1 MPVGARRA
9 RSRRRLGYDGT
20 AMTTAPLAAGDLPET
35 VTRVLDEFVSE
46 ARAALGETLHAIVLF
61 GSAAENRIRAT
72 SDVNVVVV
80 LTAFDRARI
89 EALRPA
95 LARGHAA
102 IRLEILWLRT
112 SEVAAAAE
120 AFAVKFTDIVRR
132 HRTLYGPDPFAGL
145 VVSRQATIT
154 RLHQVLLNQLLRLR
168 ASYALDGDQE
178 ERLALRIADAAG
190 PLRVSAAEIVEL
202 EGGPAL
208 PPREALARL
217 SEAWTAPARHGVLA
231 AISEARETRHV
242 APGRAGEVL
251 LGVIELA
258 GFLQT
263 RAAALS

>member
-1 MPVGARRA
+1 
-9 RSRRRLGYDGT
+9 
-20 AMTTAPLAAGDLPET
+20 MTTAMPAAGDLPET
-35 VTRVLDEFVSE
+35 VTRVLDEFVGE
-46 ARAALGETLHAIVLF
+46 ARTALGETLHAIVLF

-102 IRLEILWLRT
+102 IRLEILWLQT
-112 SEVAAAAE
+112 SEVTAAAE

-154 RLHQVLLNQLLRLR
+154 RLRQVLLNQLLRLR

-178 ERLALRIADAAG
+178 DRLALRIADAAG
-190 PLRVSAAEIVEL
+190 PLRVSAAEILEL
-202 EGGPAL
+202 EGSPAL

-217 SEAWTAPARHGVLA
+217 SEAWTAPARPAVLA

-242 APGRAGEVL
+242 APGRAGEIL

-258 GFLQT
+258 GFLHA